1 MYIETEGFENDE
13 TILTC
18 PKITTKWTKKQGI
31 KSEAMLKKLK
41 ELNSQVPEEKQL
53 TEDQLAN
60 LPKVALEEVSITDLQ
75 YRCIYR

>member
-1 MYIETEGFENDE
+1 
-13 TILTC
+13 
-18 PKITTKWTKKQGI
+18 
-31 KSEAMLKKLK
+31 MLKKLK

-75 YRCIYR
+75 YRCKYR